1 MTGYER
7 DAASRAETSRPHGA
21 EDIRRFEAPANA
33 ALAKASAS
41 EAAARLLAQRA
52 EVDLGVK
59 GTRCADRLAGARLL
73 RALLAGGR
81 ATVPERGCTAG
92 GLGASQRAQPA
103 AGSGCGRT

>member
-1 MTGYER
+1 M
-7 DAASRAETSRPHGA
+7 
-21 EDIRRFEAPANA
+21 

-59 GTRCADRLAGARLL
+59 ALTALTALPEPEL

-81 ATVPERGCTAG
+81 ATVPSAAAPQVASVPASV
-92 GLGASQRAQPA
+92 LSQRP
-103 AGSGCGRT
+103 GSGCGRT